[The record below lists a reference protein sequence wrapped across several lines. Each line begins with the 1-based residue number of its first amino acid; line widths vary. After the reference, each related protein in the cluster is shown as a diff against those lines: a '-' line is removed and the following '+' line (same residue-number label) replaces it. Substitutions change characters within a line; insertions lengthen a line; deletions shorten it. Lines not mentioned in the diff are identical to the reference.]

1 MCHVLRKR
9 GAAAASFRS
18 ICLSYGLRHQVAPIL
33 KEKHGISFANV
44 MFVTEESLDKASF
57 QALSL
62 YWSMKVVPLP
72 EVHPARIEGVS
83 WHLRDD
89 HIRPEHVFLKYY
101 TWTMPS
107 EIALISDVDVIVT
120 NPEVMAEGLAEYIRD
135 GDLKTM
141 QQHIKI
147 SCMCRVK
154 SQVGFGVGYQPQLV
168 EQDPQRIDNLSYYFA
183 IVTPDKTA
191 AERYAAELADNSG
204 YMGKLSDQDFF
215 SFYNRSNYILMHQNF
230 MAFMSWWNHE
240 PLMEKSITNIVQ
252 ISVKEKLV

>member
-1 MCHVLRKR
+1 
-9 GAAAASFRS
+9 
-18 ICLSYGLRHQVAPIL
+18 
-33 KEKHGISFANV
+33 
-44 MFVTEESLDKASF
+44 
-57 QALSL
+57 
-62 YWSMKVVPLP
+62 
-72 EVHPARIEGVS
+72 
-83 WHLRDD
+83 
-89 HIRPEHVFLKYY
+89 
-101 TWTMPS
+101 MPF
-107 EIALISDVDVIVT
+107 EIAIISDVDVIVT
-120 NPEVMAEGLAEYIRD
+120 NPEAMVDGLAGYIRD

-141 QQHIKI
+141 QQKIGI

-154 SQVGFGVGYQPQLV
+154 SQVGFGVGYQPQAV
-168 EQDPQRIDNLSYYFA
+168 EQDPNRNDNLSYCFA
-183 IVTPDKTA
+183 IVTPDKGA